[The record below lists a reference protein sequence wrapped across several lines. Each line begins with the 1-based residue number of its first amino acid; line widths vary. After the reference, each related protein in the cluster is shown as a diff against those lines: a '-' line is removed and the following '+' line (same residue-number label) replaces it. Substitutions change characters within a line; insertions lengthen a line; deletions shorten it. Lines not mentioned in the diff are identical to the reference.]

1 MSDCG
6 GALMAKGYTLKN
18 LTVSRK
24 IKFSQKNAWNF
35 AESFMEE
42 SRARAGIGVV
52 GSATSFPT
60 RAADS
65 VSDSTRHSWS
75 SFRA

>member
-24 IKFSQKNAWNF
+24 IEFFPEKRSEIRGEFSWRNR
-35 AESFMEE
+35 EREL
-42 SRARAGIGVV
+42 V
-52 GSATSFPT
+52 
-60 RAADS
+60 
-65 VSDSTRHSWS
+65 
-75 SFRA
+75 